1 MTINNNILAL
11 SLTWGG
17 YLNHNEKNYSE
28 RRNHGLSLTNLTHCI
43 SPSEYYNDYYN
54 NDSFNKINLQLHA
67 SSNKVNNPYSFSIKS
82 NTSFSGAV
90 QATLPA
96 TPTSLIW
103 TQVKGKFWKCTIPE
117 NVTRLKIYFY
127 EEDEN
132 NPDYYTIVG
141 VTPGKTYDN
150 MLLEELIYNE
160 GDGWGAIIK
169 NLSSKITWCLYTTG
183 ETDVDTGSGI
193 LYPDE
198 FYCVYSAKINTHTP
212 DIEDY

>member
-1 MTINNNILAL
+1 M
-11 SLTWGG
+11 
-17 YLNHNEKNYSE
+17 E
-28 RRNHGLSLTNLTHCI
+28 RRNRGLSLLNQTAAHCI
-43 SPSEYYNDYYN
+43 SPSNCDNTTSLN
-54 NDSFNKINLQLHA
+54 NINLQLHA
-67 SSNKVNNPYSFSIKS
+67 SSTVSNPYTFSISSNKSFSANIGVS
-82 NTSFSGAV
+82 
-90 QATLPA
+90 LPA

-103 TQVKGKFWKCTIPE
+103 TQVNGKFWKCTIPE

-132 NPDYYTIVG
+132 DPNNYVIIN

-150 MLLEELIYNE
+150 MLLEEIIYND
-160 GDGWGAIIK
+160 GDGWGAVIE
-169 NLSSKITWCLYTTG
+169 NLSSKITWCRYTTG

-198 FYCVYSAKINTHTP
+198 FYCVYSAEINTHTP